1 LPGRVTFAFSKEVS
15 VSSPKLAR
23 TDQHTNRSIWNAGEP
38 APFVPLERNEQCD
51 VCVVGAG
58 IAGLTIAYFL
68 AREGRSVIVLE
79 KNSTGQGE
87 TINTS
92 AHLSNVIDAG
102 YREIERYHGEH
113 GSRLAANSHNAAIA
127 AIESIV
133 HKESIDCEFS
143 RTDGYLF
150 LDSSD
155 SSKALEDEFDAARRA
170 GVDVEKSHNPLIPL
184 ANDFCLRFPNQAK
197 FHAGKYIHG
206 LASAAR
212 KAGVRIFTGT
222 EVGEVR
228 DGPPV
233 HVRTIHG
240 SSVAAPFAVVASNTP
255 FNDRVAMHTKQAAY
269 RTYIIGVPIPSAT
282 IHDALY
288 WDTADPFHYVRLAK
302 LVDNGK
308 SRDILLIG
316 GEDHKTG
323 QIEEIENRFARLLS
337 WGRTHFGDLGD
348 PEFRWSGQI
357 MDSADGLA
365 FIGRNPGDPN
375 VFIVTGDSG
384 VGLTHG
390 SIAGILITDLIQRRS
405 NPWETLYDP
414 SRKMVRAAAEFA
426 RENLNT
432 AAQYADWL
440 TAGDVTDPNEIRPG
454 SGAIVRHGL
463 TKIAVYRDDSGALH
477 RYSAV
482 CPHLGGIVAWNPT
495 ESSWDC
501 PCHGSRF
508 DCFGK
513 VLNGPAAD
521 PLKAAF

>member
-1 LPGRVTFAFSKEVS
+1 

-23 TDQHTNRSIWNAGEP
+23 TDRHTNRSIWNSREP
-38 APFVPLERNEQCD
+38 ARLVPLKTNEECD

-58 IAGLTIAYFL
+58 IAGLTVAYFL

-79 KNSTGQGE
+79 KNSVGQGE

-92 AHLSNVIDAG
+92 AHLSNVVDAG
-102 YREIERYHGEH
+102 YRKIERYHGER
-113 GSRLAANSHNAAIA
+113 GSKLAANSHTAAIT
-127 AIESIV
+127 AIETIV
-133 HKESIDCEFS
+133 QNESIDCEFT

-155 SSKALEDEFDAARRA
+155 SPKVLQDEFDAARRA
-170 GVDVEKSHNPLIPL
+170 GVDVGMSHKPPIPV

-197 FHAGKYIHG
+197 FHAGKYIEG
-206 LASAAR
+206 LASAAK
-212 KAGVRIFTGT
+212 KAGVKIYTGT
-222 EVGEVR
+222 EVGDVQ
-228 DGPPV
+228 GGTSA
-233 HVRTIHG
+233 HVAAING
-240 SSVAAPFAVVASNTP
+240 SSVSAPVAVVASNTP

-269 RTYIIGVPIPSAT
+269 RTYVIGVPIPSGT
-282 IHDALY
+282 ILDALY
-288 WDTADPFHYVRLAK
+288 WDTADPFHYVRLART
-302 LVDNGK
+302 VDNGT

-323 QIEEIENRFARLLS
+323 QAEEIENRFARLLS
-337 WGRTHFGDLGD
+337 WGRTHFGDLAD

-357 MDSADGLA
+357 MDSMDGLA
-365 FIGRNPGDPN
+365 FIGNNPGDPN
-375 VFIVTGDSG
+375 IFIVTGDSG

-390 SIAGILITDLIQRRS
+390 TIAGILVTDLILGRS

-440 TAGDVTDPNEIRPG
+440 TAGDVADPAEIRPG
-454 SGAIVRHGL
+454 SGAIVRDGL

-477 RYSAV
+477 RCSAV

-508 DCFGK
+508 DPYGK
-513 VLNGPAAD
+513 ILNGPAAA
-521 PLKAAF
+521 PLKPASST